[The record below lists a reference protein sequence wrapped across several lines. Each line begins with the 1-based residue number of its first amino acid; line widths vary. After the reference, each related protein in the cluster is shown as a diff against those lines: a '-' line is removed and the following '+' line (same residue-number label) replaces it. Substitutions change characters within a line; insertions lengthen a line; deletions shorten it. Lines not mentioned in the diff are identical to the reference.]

1 MKYSLRSLMIV
12 VAVLPPLLA
21 VVYFTVLLL
30 WPVRGQVFMLT
41 ASISFLG
48 AIAAL
53 LAHIH
58 RYNRDKI

>member
-1 MKYSLRSLMIV
+1 MIV

-30 WPVRGQVFMLT
+30 WPVRGQVLMMT

>member
-1 MKYSLRSLMIV
+1 MKYSLRSLTIA

-21 VVYFTVLLL
+21 AVYFTVLLL

-41 ASISFLG
+41 ASISCLG